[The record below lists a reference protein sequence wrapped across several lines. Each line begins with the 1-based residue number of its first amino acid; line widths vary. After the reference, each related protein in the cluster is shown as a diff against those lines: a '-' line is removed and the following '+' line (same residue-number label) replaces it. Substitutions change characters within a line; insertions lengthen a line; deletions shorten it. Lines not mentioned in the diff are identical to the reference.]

1 MRLSTLSERERA
13 PMGSRRA
20 HERAVAAR
28 AAPGDEPHLY
38 DASRARRSR
47 GRSAAPRPSAARQRG
62 GVSAVWRGSA
72 LALGGWER
80 ALRGH
85 TITNIIIRT
94 RRSAFHCR

>member
-38 DASRARRSR
+38 DAFRARRSR

-62 GVSAVWRGSA
+62 GVSAASGVACGHTGGSA
-72 LALGGWER
+72 
-80 ALRGH
+80 
-85 TITNIIIRT
+85 
-94 RRSAFHCR
+94 RSAGIP